1 MIYYWWEPYL
11 IQIFQSLAST
21 SQQSEENMPSS
32 TTQDT
37 QKSSEEDESAA
48 VVKSK
53 NPYSIDAILRNPTSS
68 IPTNTGV
75 SPNTSNKAPIKR
87 KLVEKEQVDTKNKN
101 NELTIPASDLK
112 TEKKIKRE
120 ETSEEELK
128 VVEDEEN
135 DD

>member
-37 QKSSEEDESAA
+37 QKSSEDDESVA

-53 NPYSIDAILRNPTSS
+53 NPYSIDAILRTPTST
-68 IPTNTGV
+68 PANTGV
-75 SPNTSNKAPIKR
+75 SPNTSNNAPIKR
-87 KLVEKEQVDTKNKN
+87 KLVEKEEVDNKNKN
-101 NELTIPASDLK
+101 NELTIPPSDLK